1 MGNQKGGTG
10 SAARRRF
17 LRAAAASV
25 ASVGIAGCSGSAP
38 DAGGGN
44 GDGTGSPGG
53 SSDGGDGGGDSDG
66 PEAAARALL
75 TAYREDDLS
84 MVQASLHPDAPSRDR
99 LTEQQV
105 ADIDPP
111 EVAAVE
117 VAAMGDGRAVLN
129 LRSAQSGEGKANW
142 NTAELRQVDGEWL
155 VYEIRAGR
163 ATPAPDQMGSLEG
176 DGSPEAAVRAFLS
189 ALDGSDA
196 DAFRT
201 TLHPQSRLRETFTSE
216 EIEATSA
223 ELLAIERVGVEDG
236 LAVVN
241 ARVELSGGTTVQDGR
256 YWLAFRLQEY
266 GGAWR
271 VRSLTGGRQ
280 TPSPTATATPSSTPV
295 STATPTA
302 TRGEPTATE
311 RTGSTA
317 FFEGF
322 EDGTDRWEV
331 FVSDGWRTVGGLS
344 HTGDQS
350 AAASRGT
357 HTRRI
362 AAADVNTTA
371 PATEFSY
378 YWLEVGGSYGGGVRL
393 LNDAGE
399 VELGFAT
406 DNPEWVVDDASGVE
420 VVGSGEGYERWVET
434 AAAFDWA
441 AGTADVSFRDLESGE
456 TYEGTHS
463 LKAGEN
469 VSRIQLSGFTSE
481 HGWETSS
488 CRMAWDDISLR
499 V

>member
-1 MGNQKGGTG
+1 MGNQKHGVGWTG
-10 SAARRRF
+10 RRRF
-17 LRAAAASV
+17 LRGVTASV
-25 ASVGIAGCSGSAP
+25 VAVGLAGCSGSTP

-44 GDGTGSPGG
+44 EDGTGNPEG
-53 SSDGGDGGGDSDG
+53 SSDGGGDGEG

-75 TAYREDDLS
+75 TGYREDDLS
-84 MVQASLHPDAPSRDR
+84 TVQAYLHPDAPARDR

-105 ADIDPP
+105 ADVDPP
-111 EVAAVE
+111 EVTAVE

-129 LRSAQSGEGKANW
+129 LRSAQSGEGQADW

-155 VYEIRAGR
+155 VYEIRTGR
-163 ATPAPDQMGSLEG
+163 ATPAPDQMGSIEG
-176 DGSPEAAVRAFLS
+176 DGTPEATVRAFLS
-189 ALDGSDA
+189 ALDGSDVE
-196 DAFRT
+196 AFRT
-201 TLHPQSRLRETFTSE
+201 TLHPQSRLGETFTSD

-223 ELLAIERVGVEDG
+223 ELLAVERLRVEDG
-236 LAVVN
+236 VAVVN
-241 ARVELSGGTTVQDGR
+241 ARVELSGSTAVQDGR

-271 VRSLTGGRQ
+271 VTSLTGGRQ
-280 TPSPTATATPSSTPV
+280 TPSPTATATPSPTPV
-295 STATPTA
+295 PTATPTA
-302 TRGEPTATE
+302 TGGEPTATE

-331 FVSDGWRTVGGLS
+331 FVKDGWRALGGLS
-344 HTGDQS
+344 HSGDYS

-357 HTRRI
+357 YTRRI
-362 AAADVNTTA
+362 AAADVTPSA
-371 PATEFSY
+371 PASEFSY

-393 LNDAGE
+393 LNDAGG

-406 DNPEWVVDDASGVE
+406 DNPEWVVDDASGVDI
-420 VVGSGEGYERWVET
+420 VGSGEGYERWVET

-441 AGTADVSFRDLESGE
+441 AGTAVVTFRDLESGE

-469 VSRIQLSGFTSE
+469 VSRIQLCGFTSDS
-481 HGWETSS
+481 GWETSS